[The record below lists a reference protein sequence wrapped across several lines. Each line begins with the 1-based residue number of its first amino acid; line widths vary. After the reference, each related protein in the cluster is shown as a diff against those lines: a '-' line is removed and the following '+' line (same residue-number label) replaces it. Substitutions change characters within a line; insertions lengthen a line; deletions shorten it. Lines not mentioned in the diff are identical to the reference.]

1 MRIVAAIAVF
11 LVLLS
16 SGQGVSSGQ
25 AREGASHPKLVGY
38 FPQWGLYETP
48 AYTVN
53 RLSRSGAAARLDQIN
68 YAQGFV
74 TGGRCSVADPHA
86 DTEFSFQAMESVD
99 GVADEPDQ
107 PLKGNFHQLIELKRL
122 YPRLKVLISLEGS
135 APDFAADATAAQRV
149 VFVTSCVQLFLA
161 GHLAPGVEAGTLFD
175 GIDVDWEYPG
185 TDHAEDFLALLAEF
199 RRQMD
204 ALRPGL
210 LLSIAV
216 GPAPRMAGGDDLK
229 QLGSLVDEIGLMTYD
244 LSGPWSKRTGFHAAL
259 LGRNGQTQGTGMGTG
274 AGSIAAFEAAGVPP
288 GKILLGV
295 PFYGYS
301 WSGVGAEANGLDQ
314 EGQGVRGDHPYAE
327 IEGLGTPATMFR
339 DPGSQSPWI
348 YDKGAF
354 WTYDDPVSIRFKGA
368 YVREHGL
375 GGVMAWELG
384 EDTAGAALVHAA
396 WDGLRG
402 LSPATARAGVL
413 GSR

>member
-1 MRIVAAIAVF
+1 MAGA
-11 LVLLS
+11 
-16 SGQGVSSGQ
+16 GQGFARSQ
-25 AREGASHPKLVGY
+25 AGPRAGHPKLVGY
-38 FPQWGLYETP
+38 FPQWGMYETP

-53 RLSRSGAAARLDQIN
+53 RLSRSGAAARLDQVN

-86 DTEFSFQAMESVD
+86 DMDFSFKAMDSVD
-99 GVADEPDQ
+99 GVADAPDQ
-107 PLKGNFHQLIELKRL
+107 PLRGNFHQLIELKRM
-122 YPRLKVLISLEGS
+122 YPRVKVLISLEGR
-135 APDFAADATAAQRV
+135 APDFAADAAPAQRKA
-149 VFVTSCVQLFLA
+149 FVTSCVQLFMA
-161 GHLAPGVEAGTLFD
+161 GHLAPGVEAGALFD

-185 TDHAEDFLALLAEF
+185 TDHADDFISLLAEF

-229 QLGSLVDEIGLMTYD
+229 QLASLVDEIGLMTYD
-244 LSGPWSKRTGFHAAL
+244 MSGPWSKRTGFHAAL
-259 LGRNGQTQGTGMGTG
+259 LGRTGQTQGTA
-274 AGSIAAFEAAGVPP
+274 AGSIAAFEAAGVPA
-288 GKILLGV
+288 GKLLLGV

-327 IEGLGTPATMFR
+327 IEGLGTPATIFR

-354 WTYDDPVSIRFKGA
+354 WTYDDPVSIRFKAA
-368 YVREHGL
+368 Y
-375 GGVMAWELG
+375 A
-384 EDTAGAALVHAA
+384 
-396 WDGLRG
+396 RG
-402 LSPATARAGVL
+402 SRAGRRNGV
-413 GSR
+413 GVG